1 MGRPRQQDKT
11 AKLELI
17 VSRWPARHY
26 TFCCCL
32 GNLSGKCVVR
42 TQVLTDP
49 PRQDQVLTDPHR
61 QDPGPDGPR
70 QGPSPDP
77 PRQDPSPDGPPSSG
91 PRS

>member
-32 GNLSGKCVVR
+32 GNLSGKCVVG

-49 PRQDQVLTDPHR
+49 PRQDPS
-61 QDPGPDGPR
+61 PDGPSSR
-70 QGPSPDP
+70 L
-77 PRQDPSPDGPPSSG
+77 DPSPDGPPSSG